1 MRMITNV
8 TLGFNFFLEPNIT
21 RLAQSL
27 VFFLVTKALV
37 MFVGALPLYTHAQSS
52 NTANTIGPI
61 KKTTPDVDPELRKKL
76 KDTISQASSFD
87 NRFDAEVWLVQ
98 KSSILKKYIK
108 NHDVRLSILKEVHH
122 AATEAGVPPEFVLAV
137 IQVESLFD
145 SYAVSSV
152 GAQGMM
158 QVMPFWKNEIGREQD
173 NLIDMRTNL
182 RYGCTILKHYLDR
195 AKGNWSE
202 ALARYNGSY
211 GKLWYPERVMNAWQ
225 KNWK

>member
-1 MRMITNV
+1 MFYLPFCRSIRYNS
-8 TLGFNFFLEPNIT
+8 TLRKML
-21 RLAQSL
+21 L
-27 VFFLVTKALV
+27 VFSCAVCAIGIYSTL
-37 MFVGALPLYTHAQSS
+37 SS
-52 NTANTIGPI
+52 QKIFAAEDSPETGSNI
-61 KKTTPDVDPELRKKL
+61 DPELREKL
-76 KDTISQASSFD
+76 RNTISQASSFND
-87 NRFDAEVWLVQ
+87 RFDAEVWLVQ
-98 KSSILKKYIK
+98 KSAVLKKYVK
-108 NHDVRLSILKEVHH
+108 DHERRLNILKEVHF
-122 AATEAGVPPEFVLAV
+122 AAKEADVPPEFVLAV

-158 QVMPFWKNEIGREQD
+158 QVMPFWKKEIGREND

-182 RYGCTILKHYLDR
+182 RYGCTILRHYLDR
-195 AKGNWSE
+195 AKGNWAE